1 MTVKEINLFSLCIE
15 DNVFE
20 NKNFKDIT
28 EEKDVM
34 EEIKGS
40 HDASNEEKKAATEEV
55 DYLQEKKQLFG
66 FAEQNDDG

>member
-1 MTVKEINLFSLCIE
+1 MYIE

-28 EEKDVM
+28 EEKDVV

-40 HDASNEEKKAATEEV
+40 HDASNEENKAATEEV
-55 DYLQEKKQLFG
+55 DFTVHLQEKKQLIG
-66 FAEQNDDG
+66 FAEQNDDGYA

>member
-1 MTVKEINLFSLCIE
+1 MYIE

-28 EEKDVM
+28 EEKDVV

-40 HDASNEEKKAATEEV
+40 HDASNEEKKAATEEDV
-55 DYLQEKKQLFG
+55 DFTVHLQEEKQLFG